1 MLRERLVQLALD
13 EDIGTGDLTARAF
26 RKQNKRGVFKYLAK
40 EDFILCGTKTAA
52 LVFKELDEDIKVTFY
67 KEDGDRLKK
76 GEFFG
81 EVEGP
86 IYSILTGERTSLNFL
101 QRLSGI
107 ATETSTYVKELEGTN
122 IKLLDTR
129 KTTPGWRV
137 SEKYAVLIGGGHNH
151 RMGLFDGVML
161 KDNHV
166 DAAGGIKEAVDLV
179 KRNIPSTVKVEIEVR
194 NHEEARQAAEYGADI
209 IMLDNF
215 AVEDIQ
221 KAIDIIAKRA
231 KIEISGGIRKENL
244 KDYRELDIDYISVGA
259 LTHHA
264 TSVDISLKIQKD
276 EI

>member
-1 MLRERLVQLALD
+1 MLRERLIQLALE

-26 RKQNKRGVFKYLAK
+26 RKQNKRGIFKYLAK
-40 EDFILCGTKTAA
+40 DDFILCGTKSAS
-52 LVFKELDEDIKVTFY
+52 LVFEELDEDINVRFY
-67 KEDGDRLKK
+67 HEDGACLKK
-76 GEFFG
+76 GEYFG

-107 ATETSTYVKELEGTN
+107 ATETASYVKELKGTN
-122 IKLLDTR
+122 IRLLDTR

-137 SEKYAVLIGGGHNH
+137 AEKYAVLTGGGHNH

-161 KDNHV
+161 KDNHI

-179 KRNIPSTVKVEIEVR
+179 KRNIPSTVKVEVEVR
-194 NHEEARQAAEYGADI
+194 DHEEARQAAEYGADI

-221 KAIDIIAKRA
+221 KAIDIINKRA

-244 KDYRELDIDYISVGA
+244 KDYRNLDIDYISVGA

-264 TSVDISLKIQKD
+264 TSVDISLKIQKG
-276 EI
+276 